1 MAQSTKV
8 LLLQGGPGFE
18 LRAHRQMLGGLWR
31 ILCTC
36 NPRNREMRM
45 GGTSGVPWPAS
56 IASLASSK
64 QAKEPV
70 SKENKKRWR
79 PGEMVQQL
87 RTCVLPGGG
96 GACL

>member
-8 LLLQGGPGFE
+8 LALQGGPGFE

-31 ILCTC
+31 IVCTY
-36 NPRNREMRM
+36 NRRIREMRM

-70 SKENKKRWR
+70 SKENKERWG

-87 RTCVLPGGG
+87 RICLLPGGG
-96 GACL
+96 GARL